1 MRIVSELP
9 GLSGDRPV
17 HRIGGSD
24 LCDLWG
30 ISPAALTALGKREIA
45 IRLGHDAYDLV
56 ESTRRYIASL
66 RSVASGR
73 GSEEQASNLTTER
86 ARLARKQA
94 DAQALKNAV
103 ARGEYVPAG
112 DVERAWGDI
121 LRGIRSRILAVPS
134 RLRQTVPHLT
144 TSDVT
149 LIDRELRDAL
159 QELGAGGQAD
169 AND

>member
-86 ARLARKQA
+86 A
-94 DAQALKNAV
+94 
-103 ARGEYVPAG
+103 
-112 DVERAWGDI
+112 WGDI